1 MTERSHAALIAA
13 AMSISL
19 CAQILVAVDCSV
31 PDNRYGTS
39 LGNVFTLTV
48 GGFSDS
54 EVQTAI
60 NYWSG
65 CPGYG
70 GEIPSFRIG
79 GSGGV
84 PVTVV
89 KVNGNSTSS
98 DGSCGEVRLGQVNGR
113 IESATITVWTRES
126 DGDPCLVTD
135 SLAHEFGHLL
145 GLADT
150 RDLACAGHIMGFP
163 FEGMPRTVRSDD
175 CAVAD
180 DKWETTEESQP
191 PPDPYCDA
199 YCWTSCVNN
208 VCPDGNP
215 WCPILVDT
223 ENDGIHLTGLD
234 DPVWF
239 DIDANG
245 AADLM
250 AWTDRGEG
258 LLALDRNGN
267 GTVDS
272 GAELFGNATPLLDGT
287 RALNGYEA
295 LAELDAWVLGGNGDG
310 VIDPADDAFGS
321 LWMWTDRNHDGVS
334 QPEELRSLAEAGI
347 RRMDL
352 DYKRSHRTDRYGN
365 QFRFLGRAW
374 KTNRHGMERPVLTWD
389 VFFVVVP

>member
-1 MTERSHAALIAA
+1 
-13 AMSISL
+13 
-19 CAQILVAVDCSV
+19 
-31 PDNRYGTS
+31 
-39 LGNVFTLTV
+39 
-48 GGFSDS
+48 
-54 EVQTAI
+54 
-60 NYWSG
+60 
-65 CPGYG
+65 
-70 GEIPSFRIG
+70 
-79 GSGGV
+79 
-84 PVTVV
+84 
-89 KVNGNSTSS
+89 
-98 DGSCGEVRLGQVNGR
+98 
-113 IESATITVWTRES
+113 
-126 DGDPCLVTD
+126 
-135 SLAHEFGHLL
+135 
-145 GLADT
+145 
-150 RDLACAGHIMGFP
+150 
-163 FEGMPRTVRSDD
+163 
-175 CAVAD
+175 
-180 DKWETTEESQP
+180 ESQP
-191 PPDPYCDA
+191 PSDPYCDA

-208 VCPDGNP
+208 ACPDGNP

-239 DIDANG
+239 DIDADG

-295 LAELDAWVLGGNGDG
+295 LAELDSWVLGGNGDG
-310 VIDPADDAFGS
+310 FIDPADEAFGA
-321 LWMWTDRNHDGVS
+321 LWMWTDRSHDGVS

-347 RRMDL
+347 RRIDL

-374 KTNRHGMERPVLTWD
+374 KTNRHGVERPVLTWD